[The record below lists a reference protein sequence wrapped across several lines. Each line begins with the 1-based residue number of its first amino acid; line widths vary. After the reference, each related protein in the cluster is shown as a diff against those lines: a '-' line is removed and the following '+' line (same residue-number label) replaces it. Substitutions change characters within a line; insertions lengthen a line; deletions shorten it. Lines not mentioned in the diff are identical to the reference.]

1 LQDMPPILVVDNQ
14 PDMRIK
20 LEQGLVRVGY
30 PVESASDG
38 SQALDMFKAVKYS
51 MVIADEQSPGV
62 DGLEVLNSIKK
73 ISPQI
78 PVVIMT
84 AEGSVH
90 HAVAAMQAG
99 ACDYILKPFS
109 FEVGMQRIIV
119 KKPPRKSSPAVPN

>member
-1 LQDMPPILVVDNQ
+1 MQDLPPILVVDNQ
-14 PDMRIK
+14 PDMRTE
-20 LEQGLVRVGY
+20 LEQGLNRVGF

-38 SQALDMFKAVKYS
+38 SEALDMFKAVKYS

-62 DGLEVLNSIKK
+62 DGLEVLNSVKK

-84 AEGSVH
+84 AQGTVQN
-90 HAVAAMQAG
+90 AVEAMQAG

-109 FEVGMQRIIV
+109 FEILEKTV
-119 KKPPRKSSPAVPN
+119 KKAIGPLSGRAGLK